1 MKTSFSQHG
10 PRAMTFLD
18 VAIALAT
25 VALLAAV
32 LLPALARTRS
42 TRSPRIHCVS
52 NLKQVGLA
60 FRMWANDHNN
70 LMPMQVSTNQ
80 GGSMEFIPTGEVWRH
95 FESLSNELST
105 PRILKCV
112 SDPGRTRVNS
122 FAEFGPTNLSYF
134 VGLDADET
142 KMQMLLSG
150 DRNITNGLPPNN
162 HILQATGPDTF
173 GWTKAIHNNAGN
185 IGLADGSA
193 AQTTTTTLRR
203 QLTDPSN
210 ATNRLALP

>member
-1 MKTSFSQHG
+1 MKRNS
-10 PRAMTFLD
+10 PRRKLDAFTAFELIICIVIVFLL
-18 VAIALAT
+18 V
-25 VALLAAV
+25 V
-32 LLPALARTRS
+32 LLLPQFSSRPTVRAS
-42 TRSPRIHCVS
+42 RINCMS
-52 NLKQVGLA
+52 NLKITGLG
-60 FRMWANDHNN
+60 FRMWSYDHNDQ
-70 LMPMQVSTNQ
+70 MPMMVSTNRR
-80 GGSMEFIPTGEVWRH
+80 GSLEFIATGEVIRH
-95 FESLSNELST
+95 FLAISNELSS
-105 PRILKCV
+105 PKVLACADDEGVKR
-112 SDPGRTRVNS
+112 
-122 FAEFGPTNLSYF
+122 ATNFSLLTSKNVSYF

-150 DRNITNGLPPNN
+150 DRNLTNGLPPNN

>member
-1 MKTSFSQHG
+1 MKRNS
-10 PRAMTFLD
+10 PRRKLDAFTAFELIICIVIVFLL
-18 VAIALAT
+18 V
-25 VALLAAV
+25 V
-32 LLPALARTRS
+32 LLLPQFSSRPTERAS
-42 TRSPRIHCVS
+42 RINCMS
-52 NLKQVGLA
+52 NLKITGLG
-60 FRMWANDHNN
+60 FRMWSYDHNDQ
-70 LMPMQVSTNQ
+70 MPMMVSTNRR
-80 GGSMEFIPTGEVWRH
+80 GSMEFIATGEVIRH
-95 FESLSNELST
+95 FLAISNELSS
-105 PRILKCV
+105 PKVLACADDKGVKR
-112 SDPGRTRVNS
+112 
-122 FAEFGPTNLSYF
+122 ATNFSLLTSKNVSYF